1 MGNYL
6 CARGRKKRIVWVTEL
21 KKRTEDPIQQSILEY
36 QPGLEEQQ
44 YYQKYPSRAL
54 PIHKLVEKS
63 EIKHIQMTE
72 VPKAFFT
79 TVKKRK
85 GLEMEFYDN
94 LLQITERNHGIIFDL
109 DSLNEVQAIEEID

>member
-1 MGNYL
+1 
-6 CARGRKKRIVWVTEL
+6 
-21 KKRTEDPIQQSILEY
+21 
-36 QPGLEEQQ
+36 
-44 YYQKYPSRAL
+44 
-54 PIHKLVEKS
+54 
-63 EIKHIQMTE
+63 MTE